1 MNNLIEI
8 KQYLTG
14 KVADA
19 FKSLGYD
26 TEGVSVAVSNRPE
39 MADYQCNSV
48 FILAKKT
55 GKNPLALA
63 EEVLPALQKNLN
75 GIAEVSVA
83 GAFVN
88 LKLTQSGLS
97 KIFEALYKAPTTEP
111 KNGKTVVL
119 DYGGANIAK
128 ELHMGHL
135 RSPIIGEAIKNLYTK
150 FGYTTIADAHLGDW
164 GLQMGLVMAMLE
176 EKGLVN
182 FSSANAKL
190 PNITLALLNECYP
203 EASKRSK
210 IDAEFKAK
218 AEDYTLKLQHKQEP
232 FYKVFKRIREVSV
245 KAIARNYQNLNCHFD
260 LWKGE
265 SDAEEDIN
273 RAVEI
278 FEKKGLTK
286 ESGGAVIV
294 EVAREGEHIPI
305 PKKDPSDPNEKQ
317 LYKNPMPPLVL
328 KKHNGGS
335 LYATT
340 DIATILQRVEENK
353 NLAEIIYVTDKR
365 QNTHFEQVFR
375 ACKMAGIAPEK
386 LKLTHVGYGTMNG
399 KDGKAFKTRAG
410 TTIKLEDIIDLISS
424 KAQEKLVANGNQNS
438 SELALQIGVGAMK
451 FGDLINDV
459 SRDYIF
465 DLDKFMSFEGK
476 TGPYLQYTG
485 VRIKSLLNKAGDFTP
500 NFDIVCQE
508 QKDILLAILALK
520 QAYKDAFNALSPSL
534 VCAGVYG
541 VASSFST
548 FYNNNRILTETD
560 KQKRDSYLTTCKLVL
575 DNIAEALNI
584 LAIDLPERM

>member
-119 DYGGANIAK
+119 DYGGANVAK

-218 AEDYTLKLQHKQEP
+218 AEFADDYFEHEEEYEANIFAGMLLMP
-232 FYKVFKRIREVSV
+232 
-245 KAIARNYQNLNCHFD
+245 
-260 LWKGE
+260 E
-265 SDAEEDIN
+265 SS
-273 RAVEI
+273 
-278 FEKKGLTK
+278 F
-286 ESGGAVIV
+286 
-294 EVAREGEHIPI
+294 
-305 PKKDPSDPNEKQ
+305 
-317 LYKNPMPPLVL
+317 
-328 KKHNGGS
+328 
-335 LYATT
+335 
-340 DIATILQRVEENK
+340 
-353 NLAEIIYVTDKR
+353 R
-365 QNTHFEQVFR
+365 QMYRVFR
-375 ACKMAGIAPEK
+375 AQSDNNEMDTLIRLMNYYQVPYMAALVRCYELG
-386 LKLTHVGYGTMNG
+386 LTESGMLTQQ
-399 KDGKAFKTRAG
+399 
-410 TTIKLEDIIDLISS
+410 LI
-424 KAQEKLVANGNQNS
+424 E
-438 SELALQIGVGAMK
+438 
-451 FGDLINDV
+451 
-459 SRDYIF
+459 
-465 DLDKFMSFEGK
+465 LDKASIREKIESLWLDSSILDASNKDHYIAVERVVKRMGTE
-476 TGPYLQYTG
+476 YLQEGYLNERTLRM
-485 VRIKSLLNKAGDFTP
+485 VLQNMNSLYREIKGEHK
-500 NFDIVCQE
+500 
-508 QKDILLAILALK
+508 
-520 QAYKDAFNALSPSL
+520 
-534 VCAGVYG
+534 
-541 VASSFST
+541 
-548 FYNNNRILTETD
+548 
-560 KQKRDSYLTTCKLVL
+560 
-575 DNIAEALNI
+575 
-584 LAIDLPERM
+584 